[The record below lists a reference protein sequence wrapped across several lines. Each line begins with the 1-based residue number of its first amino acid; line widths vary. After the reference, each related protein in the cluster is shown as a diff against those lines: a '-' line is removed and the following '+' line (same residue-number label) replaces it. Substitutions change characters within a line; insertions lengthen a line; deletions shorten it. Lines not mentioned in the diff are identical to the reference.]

1 MEDEDSEKEDENP
14 LPVDQILDDLES
26 SNQLRFNGLISLHR
40 ACTEVPSEF
49 KTVLRAVALTLQTQN
64 EIKENKLYKM
74 NKDERRAAKIRFAKG
89 DFSSARKNVPP
100 PVRSALRVSHWM
112 LWHSFNNLTRKTFQ
126 VLIDYVMSIKD
137 T

>member
-1 MEDEDSEKEDENP
+1 MEDEDSEKEDKNP

-26 SNQLRFNGLISLHR
+26 SNQLRFNGLIASHH

-49 KTVLRAVALTLQTQN
+49 KTVFRAVVLTLQTQN

-74 NKDERRAAKIRFAKG
+74 NNDERKAAKIRLAKG

-100 PVRSALRVSHWM
+100 PVRSALRGK
-112 LWHSFNNLTRKTFQ
+112 LQ
-126 VLIDYVMSIKD
+126 IQLIIFKSRVKITQQKQQHMQ
-137 T
+137 